1 VQRNSDVTRSQKVRT
16 IALVI
21 KKHFRNLSTGK
32 TIELAFDIMEALEDY
47 PDKVDLGRE
56 NE

>member
-1 VQRNSDVTRSQKVRT
+1 MTRSQKVKT

-47 PDKVDLGRE
+47 PDQVDVNKDE
-56 NE
+56 